1 MVLHLAKIDS
11 GKDLR
16 EAYDFCPLLRGFPY
30 LHFCPIDILLSIDRT
45 AHLNQPDLKHTNLS
59 VSCPRIGYFGDRT
72 LGWIK
77 SKRKEGIVNIS
88 YSTPFGAGQMRRG
101 GFLRLPDSCRA
112 SCL

>member
-45 AHLNQPDLKHTNLS
+45 AHLNQPDLKHTNLL
-59 VSCPRIGYFGDRT
+59 VDKVRAQRGNCEYFVLDAFRGWANAVAGDSFVHRF
-72 LGWIK
+72 LAFNQRQG
-77 SKRKEGIVNIS
+77 S
-88 YSTPFGAGQMRRG
+88 STSSR
-101 GFLRLPDSCRA
+101 
-112 SCL
+112 